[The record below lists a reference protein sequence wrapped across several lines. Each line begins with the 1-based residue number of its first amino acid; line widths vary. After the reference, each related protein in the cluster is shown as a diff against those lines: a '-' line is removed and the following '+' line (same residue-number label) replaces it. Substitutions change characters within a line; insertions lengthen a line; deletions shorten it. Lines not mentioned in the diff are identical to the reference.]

1 MYHLSSEQKTI
12 PLWVNKPVWKLFLE
26 SDHEFDQRYLHKSI
40 NERPND
46 FEKNLCSAISRRT
59 STPTEKTKTY
69 GKLKYE
75 TVTTKAVMTH
85 PQMEHEKKS
94 K

>member
-1 MYHLSSEQKTI
+1 MIVK
-12 PLWVNKPVWKLFLE
+12 
-26 SDHEFDQRYLHKSI
+26 
-40 NERPND
+40 
-46 FEKNLCSAISRRT
+46 KNCGAISRRT